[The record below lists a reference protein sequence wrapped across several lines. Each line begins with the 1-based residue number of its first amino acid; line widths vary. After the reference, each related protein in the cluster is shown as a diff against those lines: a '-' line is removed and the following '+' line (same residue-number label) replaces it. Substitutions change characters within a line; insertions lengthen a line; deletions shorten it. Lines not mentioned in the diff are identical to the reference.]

1 LSGLLAG
8 FVSLAVVVA
17 TLIISNYQGSSL
29 QQELFEAKA
38 GHSTASVLGFQ
49 TITDNLADNKV
60 VSNLPLFLF
69 WAALGVI
76 IYLFATSCWE
86 IFDKAEEL
94 REELEYV
101 NAPRRHML
109 RNTFV
114 SLLLRLVFLVLW
126 LGYLR
131 LFLQVILP
139 YVLAAVHVAAIDLVS
154 VTGAGYI
161 LLSLIILFIAL
172 QINVIFL
179 RMIWLRLRLF
189 GETY

>member
-1 LSGLLAG
+1 MNITLKQIWILLQPSWLSGLLAG
-8 FVSLAVVVA
+8 FASVAVVVA

-38 GHSTASVLGFQ
+38 GHGTASVLGFQ
-49 TITDNLADNKV
+49 TITDNLSANKA

-76 IYLFATSCWE
+76 IYLFATSVWE
-86 IFDKAEEL
+86 VFSKAEEL
-94 REELEYV
+94 REEFEYV
-101 NAPRRHML
+101 NAPKRHML
-109 RNTFV
+109 RDTLV

-139 YVLAAVHVAAIDLVS
+139 YVLAAAHVAAIDLVS
-154 VTGAGYI
+154 ANGVGYV
-161 LLSLIILFIAL
+161 LLFIVGCFIDSAL
-172 QINVIFL
+172 K
-179 RMIWLRLRLF
+179 
-189 GETY
+189 